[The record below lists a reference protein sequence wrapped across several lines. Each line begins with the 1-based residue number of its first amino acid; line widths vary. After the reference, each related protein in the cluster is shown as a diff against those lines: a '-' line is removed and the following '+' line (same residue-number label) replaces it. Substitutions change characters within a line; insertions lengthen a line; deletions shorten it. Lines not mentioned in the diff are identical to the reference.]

1 MNHRR
6 LPGILRT
13 LALACCSAV
22 VAGLLPAQAAD
33 KGTFRIG
40 LLNPVTGPFAALGAD
55 VNAGFQY
62 YLTTHGGTLGGF
74 AVDVRSGDEA
84 NSTDAALS
92 KAHQFIEQD
101 KVNLIVGLVN
111 SGVAYGI
118 SDYVD
123 QQKTPL
129 LITVAGADGLT
140 QAKANPSVFRLSY
153 TSSQDAMPLGAYACT
168 KLGKKTAVIVG
179 LDYAFGWEAAGGFAR
194 TYTGA
199 GCKVVQEI
207 YAPLGTQDWSPFVQ
221 RIDRNAAVVF
231 AVIAGPDAIRFLA
244 AARDYGLTQPIV
256 GHGALT
262 DEQIL
267 QAEGATASGIISSL
281 HYAATLPNRKNDA
294 FRLGY
299 EGSTHK
305 SVSQYV
311 EDGYAA
317 AQVVDAALAKLPP
330 GDVQASAFT
339 AALRTVRIDAP
350 RGPLHFDAK
359 QQAVYNVY
367 IRRVRQVGGK
377 YRNEVIDSYS
387 DVSQFWRYDPNAYL
401 QLPPYTKLKGTW
413 AKP

>member
-1 MNHRR
+1 MNRR
-6 LPGILRT
+6 TFPGLPRT
-13 LALACCSAV
+13 LALACCLAV
-22 VAGLLPAQAAD
+22 LAAALPAFAAD

-62 YLTTHGGTLGGF
+62 YLATHENHLGGF
-74 AVDVRSGDEA
+74 SVSLRTGDEA

-92 KAHQFIEQD
+92 KAHEFIERD
-101 KVNLIVGLVN
+101 KVNAIVGLVN

-123 QQKTPL
+123 RQNTPL
-129 LITVAGADGLT
+129 LIAVAGADGLT

-153 TSSQDAMPLGAYACT
+153 TSSQDAMPLGPYTCT
-168 KLGKKTAVIVG
+168 KLGKKTAVVIG
-179 LDYAFGWEAAGGFAR
+179 LDYSFGWEAAGGFAR

-207 YAPLGTQDWSPFVQ
+207 YVPLGTQDWSPFVQ
-221 RIDRNAAVVF
+221 RIDKNASVVY

-267 QAEGATASGIISSL
+267 QAEGATANGVITAL
-281 HYAATLPNRKNDA
+281 HYAATLPNKRNDA

-299 EGSTHK
+299 EGATHK
-305 SVSQYV
+305 GVSQYV

-317 AQVVDAALAKLPP
+317 AQVIDAALATLPAGAVP
-330 GDVQASAFT
+330 SSAFT
-339 AALRTVRIDAP
+339 TALRTVRIDAP

-359 QQAVYNVY
+359 QQAVYTVY
-367 IRRVRQVGGK
+367 VRRVRQVGGK
-377 YRNEVIDSYS
+377 YRNEVIDSFA
-387 DVSQFWRYDPNAYL
+387 DVSQFWRYDPAAYL
-401 QLPPYTKLKGTW
+401 QLPPYAKLKGTW
-413 AKP
+413 AQP